1 MPLLFAA
8 IWFRYPLDCRT
19 HIRNRMMNR
28 SEIIDRILGLG
39 LVLLVLAGC
48 FIILRPFLTAV
59 LWAGILTFSTW
70 PVYARLKDSLGG
82 RRTLAASIMTVAIG
96 ILLVAPFVIVV
107 LALADNSVLV
117 VTAARSAIDHGLPD
131 PPLWLSQLPLVGGSI
146 NEYWRSFVHDG
157 SALVEEARKLLPTLR
172 SISLVVGEA
181 LGVGLVQLGLSVF
194 LAFFLFREGESVAAQ
209 LRGVGS
215 RLAGERAQRM
225 FEVAGGTVI
234 SVVYGIIGTAL
245 AQGLLAGIGLAL
257 AGVPAAPLL
266 GLAVFFLSIVPVGP
280 PLVWVPATVWLL
292 MNDSV
297 GWGIFMGLWGFFVI
311 SGVDNIIKPWLISR
325 GSRLPFATVLLGVA
339 GGALSFGFIG
349 VFIGPT
355 LLAVGTRMLR
365 EWTADNSEGD
375 TAA

>member
-1 MPLLFAA
+1 
-8 IWFRYPLDCRT
+8 
-19 HIRNRMMNR
+19 MMNR
-28 SEIIDRILGLG
+28 SEIVDRILGLG
-39 LVLLVLAGC
+39 LVLLVLVGC
-48 FIILRPFLTAV
+48 FIILRPFLTAIV
-59 LWAGILTFSTW
+59 WAAILAFSTW

-82 RRTLAASIMTVAIG
+82 RRTLSASIMTVAIG
-96 ILLVAPFVIVV
+96 VLLIAPFVIVV
-107 LALADNSVLV
+107 AALADNSVLV
-117 VTAARSAIDHGLPD
+117 VTAARSAIDQGLPD
-131 PPLWLSQLPLVGGSI
+131 PPLWLSQLPLVGG
-146 NEYWRSFVHDG
+146 NLDEYWRSFVHDG
-157 SALVEEARKLLPTLR
+157 GKLVEEARKLLPTLR

-194 LAFFLFREGESVAAQ
+194 LAFFLFREGEAVAAQ

-292 MNDSV
+292 MNGSV
-297 GWGIFMGLWGFFVI
+297 GWGIFMGLWGFFLI

-365 EWTADNSEGD
+365 EWTSEDGKGGIAD
-375 TAA
+375 

>member
-1 MPLLFAA
+1 
-8 IWFRYPLDCRT
+8 
-19 HIRNRMMNR
+19 MMNR
-28 SEIIDRILGLG
+28 SEIVDRILGFG

-48 FIILRPFLTAV
+48 FIILRPFLTAIV
-59 LWAGILTFSTW
+59 WAAILTFSTW
-70 PVYARLKDSLGG
+70 PAYTRLREAMGG
-82 RRTLAASIMTVAIG
+82 RRTLAAATMTIAIG

-107 LALADNSVLV
+107 AALADNSVLV
-117 VTAARSAIDHGLPD
+117 VTAARRALDQGLPD
-131 PPLWLSQLPLVGGSI
+131 PPLWLSQLPLVGESI
-146 NEYWRSFVHDG
+146 NEYWRSFVDDG
-157 SALVEEARKLLPTLR
+157 RAVVEEARKWLPTLR
-172 SISLVVGEA
+172 GVSLVIGEA

-194 LAFFLFREGESVAAQ
+194 LSFFLFREGVSVATQ

-215 RLAGERAQRM
+215 RLAGEWAQRM

-280 PLVWVPATVWLL
+280 PIVWVSATVWLL

-355 LLAVGTRMLR
+355 LLAVGTRMLH
-365 EWTADNSEGD
+365 EWTSDSGKGEDN
-375 TAA
+375 A

>member
-1 MPLLFAA
+1 
-8 IWFRYPLDCRT
+8 
-19 HIRNRMMNR
+19 MMNR
-28 SEIIDRILGLG
+28 SEIVDRILGLG

-48 FIILRPFLTAV
+48 FIILRPFLTAIV
-59 LWAGILTFSTW
+59 WAAILTFSTW
-70 PVYARLKDSLGG
+70 PVYARLKDALGG
-82 RRTLAASIMTVAIG
+82 RRTLAASIMTMAIG
-96 ILLVAPFVIVV
+96 VLLIAPFVIVV
-107 LALADNSVLV
+107 AALADNSVLV

-131 PPLWLSQLPLVGGSI
+131 PPLWLSQLPLVGGSM

-194 LAFFLFREGESVAAQ
+194 LAFFLFREGEAVAAQ
-209 LRGVGS
+209 LRDVGS

-280 PLVWVPATVWLL
+280 PLVWVSATVWLL
-292 MNDSV
+292 LNDSV

-365 EWTADNSEGD
+365 EWTAVNSDGE

>member
-1 MPLLFAA
+1 
-8 IWFRYPLDCRT
+8 
-19 HIRNRMMNR
+19 MMNR
-28 SEIIDRILGLG
+28 SEIVDRILGFG
-39 LVLLVLAGC
+39 LVLLVLVGC
-48 FIILRPFLTAV
+48 FIILRPFLTAIV
-59 LWAGILTFSTW
+59 WAAILTFSTW
-70 PVYARLKDSLGG
+70 PVYARLKEYVGG
-82 RRTLAASIMTVAIG
+82 RRTLAASIMTVTIA

-107 LALADNSVLV
+107 GALADNSVLV
-117 VTAARSAIDHGLPD
+117 VTAARRVLDQGLPD
-131 PPLWLSQLPLVGGSI
+131 PPLWLSQLPLVGESM

-157 SALVEEARKLLPTLR
+157 RALVEEARKFIPILR
-172 SISLVVGEA
+172 DVSLAVGEA

-194 LAFFLFREGESVAAQ
+194 LAFFLFREGEAVAAQ

-280 PLVWVPATVWLL
+280 PLVWVSATVWLL

-365 EWTADNSEGD
+365 EWTSDRVAGESG
-375 TAA
+375 A

>member
-1 MPLLFAA
+1 
-8 IWFRYPLDCRT
+8 
-19 HIRNRMMNR
+19 MMNR
-28 SEIIDRILGLG
+28 SEIVDRVLGLS

-59 LWAGILTFSTW
+59 VWAAILTFSTW
-70 PVYARLKDSLGG
+70 PVYVRLKDFLRG

-96 ILLVAPFVIVV
+96 ILLLAPFVIV
-107 LALADNSVLV
+107 AAGLADNSVV
-117 VTAARSAIDHGLPD
+117 MVTAARRAIDHGLPD
-131 PPLWLSQLPLVGGSI
+131 PPMWLSGLPVAGPMFD
-146 NEYWRSFVHDG
+146 EYWRSLAHDG
-157 SALVEEARKLLPTLR
+157 GALVEEARRLLPTLR
-172 SISLVVGEA
+172 AVSLVVGEA
-181 LGVGLVQLGLSVF
+181 LGFGLVQLGLSVF
-194 LAFFLFREGESVAAQ
+194 LAFFLFRDGESVAAQ

-280 PLVWVPATVWLL
+280 PLVWVSATVWLL
-292 MNDSV
+292 WNDSV
-297 GWGIFMGLWGFFVI
+297 GWAIFMAMWGFFVI
-311 SGVDNIIKPWLISR
+311 SGVDNVIKPWLISR

-355 LLAVGTRMLR
+355 LLAVGTRILR
-365 EWTADNSEGD
+365 EWTENTRESE
-375 TAA
+375 TPA